1 MTHINVK
8 GSSKRIEDHHP
19 RGKRLRCRR
28 WSSASGETA
37 RLSSYQAIE
46 QEEYD
51 DLLSPELGLRL
62 SARRG
67 ERIYVH
73 AKPCILVPRITLTVA
88 FREEA
93 IPVYSDLRAG
103 HREDGRMVDTTG
115 EVIGSQVEGMERR
128 VIGQMKAWY
137 YPSGT

>member
-1 MTHINVK
+1 MPAM
-8 GSSKRIEDHHP
+8 EF
-19 RGKRLRCRR
+19 RLRGD
-28 WSSASGETA
+28 SQVKFLSGDRA
-37 RLSSYQAIE
+37 GRVR
-46 QEEYD
+46 
-51 DLLSPELGLRL
+51 DLLLPELRLRL

-128 VIGQMKAWY
+128 VIGQMQAWY